1 MIGTDV
7 SLARCASATG
17 LVGLA
22 VALIAGCGTTAPPVS
37 PSSSAPST
45 TTSAN
50 VYEQQRTAGVQ
61 AALDVLGDALRSG
74 DPNRVD
80 TVVDA
85 AAAPE
90 FRRHLQV
97 IATNLGGHPVA
108 PESMA
113 SESVPGGSISAESSP
128 PRSTDEPRSPTSSP
142 SSPAPVP
149 TIPPRGTAL
158 RLKEFRYEVVP
169 STEAEVLVPAGL
181 QQRLDAQGSSDSWVA
196 PVDLRYALGGAATPG
211 LDEPD
216 VTLNMQLVMA
226 RYGDD
231 WKVVGDATAIGG
243 TAAPAQL
250 WDLPGLAATDVA
262 TDGGTSVIASYPG
275 TAETVDRV
283 RGLLPG
289 AVVAVDEFWG
299 EDWPRRAAVVATDR
313 PAEFR
318 ALARSAG
325 TDVTGAAAAT
335 VHSRVDTDDDVAV
348 GQRVILTPGADQLS
362 DAALGVVLRHELTH
376 VATRVVTAAGAP
388 LWITE
393 GVSEYVGRK
402 GTYGRFDD
410 AAPDLAA
417 QIRAG
422 DLPAD
427 LPADRDFAVDSEEAV
442 VAYQSAWS
450 VAAFVADRFGEDELR
465 TLYTGV
471 AADADPRRS
480 DQAISDALGVSRTDF
495 VADWQR
501 WLSTQVRR

>member
-1 MIGTDV
+1 MIGADV
-7 SLARCASATG
+7 SVARFTTATG

-22 VALIAGCGTTAPPVS
+22 VAVIAGCGTAAPPVTQ
-37 PSSSAPST
+37 SSSAPTT

-50 VYEQQRTAGVQ
+50 VYERQRTAGVQ
-61 AALDVLGDALRSG
+61 AALDVLDDALRSG
-74 DPNRVD
+74 DPKLVD
-80 TVVDA
+80 TVVDE
-85 AAAPE
+85 AAAPG

-97 IATNLGGHPVA
+97 IAANLGGHAVPAESVA
-108 PESMA
+108 PESVPTA
-113 SESVPGGSISAESSP
+113 SVSAESSAA
-128 PRSTDEPRSPTSSP
+128 PRSTDERESPTASP
-142 SSPAPVP
+142 SSPTSVP

-196 PVDLRYALGGAATPG
+196 PVDLRYALGGADTPG
-211 LDEPD
+211 LDEPE
-216 VTLNMQLVMA
+216 VTVNMQLVMA

-283 RGLLPG
+283 RGMLPG
-289 AVVAVDEFWG
+289 AVVAVDDFWG
-299 EDWPRRAAVVATDR
+299 EDWPRRTAVVATDR

-335 VHSRVDTDDDVAV
+335 VYSRIDSDDDVAV
-348 GQRVILTPGADQLS
+348 GQRVILTPGADRLS

-376 VATRVVTAAGAP
+376 IATRVVTAPGAP

-422 DLPAD
+422 DVPAD
-427 LPADRDFAVDSEEAV
+427 FPADRDFAVDSEEAV

-471 AADADPRRS
+471 AADADPRRA

-501 WLSTQVRR
+501 WLSTQVR